1 MLIIEKIGMGYIWNS
16 LYYHLNS
23 PVNLKLLKNK
33 VLKKKKEQSLREL
46 HDYNKR
52 SNNHVIRVSGR
63 KTEKGGSEKVLE
75 DTVAEKFPNFAG
87 KHKPTNSNS

>member
-1 MLIIEKIGMGYIWNS
+1 M
-16 LYYHLNS
+16 
-23 PVNLKLLKNK
+23 
-33 VLKKKKEQSLREL
+33 
-46 HDYNKR
+46 
-52 SNNHVIRVSGR
+52 IRVSGR